1 MRAADRVLDQVRE
14 ANGAKRQ
21 LKILES
27 DRDKLLGIVY
37 SMEDEAGEKSEY
49 NSWI

>member
-14 ANGAKRQ
+14 ANGAKSQ

-27 DRDKLLGIVY
+27 GPDKLIGIVD
-37 SMEDEAGEKSEY
+37 SMEDEAGKKSE
-49 NSWI
+49 